1 MSRIIYTL
9 GLPGSG
15 KTTWAKE
22 TQKQNPVMVLV
33 NKDDLREMLHQGV
46 HSKGRE
52 ALVLQI
58 RDFIIEKCLELG
70 NPVIVHDTNLDPK
83 HKKRFEEI
91 ASDPKWKGKCEME
104 CKDFTDVPLQVCI
117 ERDMNR
123 GEKRVGASVIKDMYK
138 RYLQPEIRRPQH
150 NIELPNAIICD
161 LDGTLCLFG
170 NKNPYDRDFENDE
183 VDPIIRYI
191 LNKFNQE
198 YCEIIFVSGRSS
210 KFRRQTISF
219 LRKNV
224 ELFTSIKYD
233 LLFMRPE
240 GDGRKDVEIKKEIYE
255 KYIKDKYNVLF
266 VLDDRNQVVEF
277 WRSQGLTCLQVADG
291 DF

>member
-1 MSRIIYTL
+1 MSKIIYTL

-15 KTTWAKE
+15 KTTWSKE
-22 TQKQNPVMVLV
+22 TQKQNPAMVLV
-33 NKDDLREMLHQGV
+33 NRDDLRESLHQSV

-52 ALVLQI
+52 ALVLQV

-91 ASDPKWKGKCEME
+91 ASDPRWKGKCEVE
-104 CKDFTDVPLQVCI
+104 CKDFTDVPLNVCI
-117 ERDMNR
+117 ERDANR
-123 GEKRVGASVIKDMYK
+123 IKKVGSGVIKDMYK
-138 RYLQPEIRRPQH
+138 RYLQPEIKKPEY
-150 NIELPNAIICD
+150 NKSLPDAIICD

-170 NKNPYDRDFENDE
+170 DKNPYDRDFENDE
-183 VDPIIRYI
+183 VNPAIRHI
-191 LNKFNQE
+191 LYSFSSDSLHT
-198 YCEIIFVSGRSS
+198 IFVSGRDS
-210 KFRRQTISF
+210 KFKKQTIEF
-219 LRKNV
+219 LQNNIEHLV
-224 ELFTSIKYD
+224 NLHPHH
-233 LLFMRPE
+233 LLMRPE
-240 GDGRKDVEIKKEIYE
+240 GDRRKDVEVKKEIYE
-255 KYIKDKYNVLF
+255 NHIKNKYNVLF